1 LLGKGDEAGKHAR
14 SLLQVHPNFTIDR
27 WRKVPPN
34 QYPEDLEVFVEGLR
48 KAGLS

>member
-1 LLGKGDEAGKHAR
+1 M
-14 SLLQVHPNFTIDR
+14 QVHPNFTIER

-48 KAGLS
+48 RAGLR